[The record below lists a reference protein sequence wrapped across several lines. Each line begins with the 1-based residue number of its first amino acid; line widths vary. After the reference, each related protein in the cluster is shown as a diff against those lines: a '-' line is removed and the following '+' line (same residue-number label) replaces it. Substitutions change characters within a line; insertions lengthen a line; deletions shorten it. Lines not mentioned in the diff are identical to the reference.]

1 MWRRDR
7 QGDRGQEEGLRVE
20 GLREGEA
27 ALTFTPEQVRARLEG
42 FFPGELGIE
51 VLETGREGARGR
63 LVCERRHLH
72 PGGFVHGGVWVS
84 LADTVAAWAT
94 IPNLE
99 PGSDFSTAEMKTNLF
114 GVAREGDVLEATA
127 VPLHVG
133 RRTQV
138 WEVRVEVAGKLC
150 ALFVCTQ
157 VIVQRG

>member
-1 MWRRDR
+1 MA
-7 QGDRGQEEGLRVE
+7 ELEL
-20 GLREGEA
+20 
-27 ALTFTPEQVRARLEG
+27 TPEEVARRLADY
-42 FFPGELGIE
+42 FPGRLGIE
-51 VLETGREGARGR
+51 VTSIGREGASGR
-63 LVCERRHLH
+63 LVVEQRHLH

-94 IPNLE
+94 FPNLA
-99 PGSDFSTAEMKTNLF
+99 PGASFSTADMKVNLF

-150 ALFVCTQ
+150 ALYVCTQ
-157 VIVQRG
+157 VVVEGAA

>member
-1 MWRRDR
+1 MA
-7 QGDRGQEEGLRVE
+7 ELE
-20 GLREGEA
+20 
-27 ALTFTPEQVRARLEG
+27 FTPEEVARRLAG
-42 FFPGELGIE
+42 YFPGHLGVE
-51 VLETGREGARGR
+51 VLATGRDGAKGR
-63 LVCERRHLH
+63 LVAERRHLH

-94 IPNLE
+94 FPNLAD
-99 PGSDFSTAEMKTNLF
+99 GADFSTAEMKTNLF

-138 WEVRVEVAGKLC
+138 WEVRVEVAGKLG

-157 VIVQRG
+157 VIVERPS